1 VWDKKKKKK
10 DPAVYLATS
19 SQGGGDTPLY
29 SNLKLIAVPVL
40 AIILHTAHLML
51 KNYFDQNSN

>member
-1 VWDKKKKKK
+1 M